1 MPWGRQM
8 EGRRPQWQGF
18 PGGRARVPTREI
30 SRGKKAG
37 FGGEEDVR
45 GARGPDRTVPVAKQS
60 PSREGIKGNHPH
72 RHFSQKQ
79 QVGKGREK

>member
-1 MPWGRQM
+1 M

-37 FGGEEDVR
+37 FGGKEDVR
-45 GARGPDRTVPVAKQS
+45 GARDLIGQS
-60 PSREGIKGNHPH
+60 QWQSKV
-72 RHFSQKQ
+72 
-79 QVGKGREK
+79 QVGRKA